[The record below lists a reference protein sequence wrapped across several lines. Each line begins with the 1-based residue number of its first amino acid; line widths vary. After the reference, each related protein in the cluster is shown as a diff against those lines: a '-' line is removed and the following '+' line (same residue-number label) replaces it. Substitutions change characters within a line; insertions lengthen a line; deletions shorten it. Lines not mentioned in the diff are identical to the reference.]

1 MLEKV
6 SRPGDVRRVSGSIP
20 VRHRYT
26 PGRAGEVFLTALRD
40 GGVLLGSRCSRCDVV
55 YAPARAFCERCFS
68 QLSAD
73 AEVGPGGELVSF
85 TIAFVGV
92 DGAPLDVPV
101 VFDRPGPDAPLVA
114 LATGLAAVASA
125 DCVVL
130 GCDLPFAAPAVD
142 RLLAAPAGRPVAAR
156 DPSGRMQPLCARYPR
171 EAALAAC
178 DRLIA
183 AGELRMGRLLDE
195 LDPLAVDAPEDVLLN
210 INTDLDL
217 ARAESLLRG

>member
-1 MLEKV
+1 V
-6 SRPGDVRRVSGSIP
+6 AAVTGPIWDFPS
-20 VRHRYT
+20 
-26 PGRAGEVFLTALRD
+26 
-40 GGVLLGSRCSRCDVV
+40 
-55 YAPARAFCERCFS
+55 CE
-68 QLSAD
+68 D
-73 AEVGPGGELVSF
+73 AEVDELSRALGLEPV
-85 TIAFVGV
+85 IARLLCLRGV
-92 DGAPLDVPV
+92 
-101 VFDRPGPDAPLVA
+101 RTPDAARSFLKPSLDQLHDPFR
-114 LATGLAAVASA
+114 LADMAV
-125 DCVVL
+125 
-130 GCDLPFAAPAVD
+130 AVD

-171 EAALAAC
+171 EVALAAC